1 MSVLSIIDPSTKPGP
16 MMNPD
21 EMSMIQARS
30 DSTGFLEVHSKFNLG
45 HGYSV
50 SPEIFFMNSNA
61 DAGMFQL
68 ELMKEWDTCHLALKS
83 MAGM

>member
-1 MSVLSIIDPSTKPGP
+1 

-50 SPEIFFMNSNA
+50 SPEIFYMNSNA